1 MAIRRIRDIDVNV
14 LELNSGGGSPLIM
27 IHGLFTS
34 LAVYALTIAPPLAAQ
49 HRVVLYD
56 LRGHGLSER
65 RDEGYTPE
73 MLAQD
78 LLDLMDDLDIPR
90 AGIVGYSYG
99 GAAALYAAQHHP
111 ERVERLA
118 LIDAML
124 LDEPAQD
131 DVGKGETDAP
141 ADGVETT
148 ADGADAPA
156 DAPAD
161 GADAPADAPA
171 DGADVPAL
179 SDRVVEDYTAST
191 GIPVTRA
198 NLERLRSIGRH
209 FLEPERYQAALR
221 VNQQL
226 FDDLSRRELTL
237 PTLLIYGK
245 QSPYLNWGRALAS
258 CIPSAKMRVIRGD
271 HNLPILQGERITRY
285 FRDFFD
291 PARHRH
297 RRRRR
302 GKGTL

>member
-1 MAIRRIRDIDVNV
+1 
-14 LELNSGGGSPLIM
+14 M

-34 LAVYALTIAPPLAAQ
+34 LAVYALTIAPSLATQ

-65 RDEGYTPE
+65 RDEGYTPA
-73 MLAQD
+73 MLTQD
-78 LLDLMDDLDIPR
+78 LIDLMDDLDIPR

-99 GAAALYAAQHHP
+99 GSAALYAALHYP

-124 LDEPAQD
+124 LDDSDARETR
-131 DVGKGETDAP
+131 GGTDAGRRARRP
-141 ADGVETT
+141 LRDDNAGNRVDEADTSVDEAAAT
-148 ADGADAPA
+148 DD
-156 DAPAD
+156 
-161 GADAPADAPA
+161 
-171 DGADVPAL
+171 DVPAL

-191 GIPVTRA
+191 GIPVAAA

-221 VNQQL
+221 ANQQL
-226 FDDLSRRELTL
+226 FDELSRKELTL

-245 QSPYLNWGRALAS
+245 QSPYLGKGRALAS
-258 CIPSAKMRVIRGD
+258 RIPSAKMRVIKGD
-271 HNLPILQGERITRY
+271 HNLPVLQGERIARY

-291 PARHRH
+291 PARRG
-297 RRRRR
+297 RR